1 MDKMFFSHHLLLKN
15 YMLERI
21 MNELN
26 SNKNITIEKY
36 IENYNITSFTNCKT
50 IMEIAEDMAE
60 EFLFFNGPSKGYIPM
75 KGDKEDE
82 LSFG

>member
-1 MDKMFFSHHLLLKN
+1 MDEMFFSHHLLLKN
-15 YMLERI
+15 YMLEQI

-26 SNKNITIEKY
+26 ANKDNTIEKY
-36 IENYNITSFTNCKT
+36 IDNYNITSFTNCKT
-50 IMEIAEDMAE
+50 IMEVAEDMAE

-82 LSFG
+82 LPFG